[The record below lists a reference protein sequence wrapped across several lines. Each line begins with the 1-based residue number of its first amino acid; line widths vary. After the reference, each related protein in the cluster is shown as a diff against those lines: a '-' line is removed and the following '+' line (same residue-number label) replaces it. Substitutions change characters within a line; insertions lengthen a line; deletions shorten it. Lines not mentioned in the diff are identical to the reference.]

1 LKAALQINEGDN
13 VATATKNIEQDEK
26 VQIISPEGE
35 TVIVTESLYYIPFG
49 HKIAIK
55 PFSEGEKILKY
66 GEIIGL
72 ASKQIKLGEWV
83 HVYNVVSARLHVEGP
98 ERGIL

>member
-1 LKAALQINEGDN
+1 MKTALQINESDN

-26 VQIISPEGE
+26 VQIISPEGD
-35 TVIVTESLYYIPFG
+35 TVIITESLDYIPFG

-55 PFSEGEKILKY
+55 PFSEGEEILKY

-72 ASKQIKLGEWV
+72 ASKQIKPGEWV
-83 HVYNVVSARLHVEGP
+83 HVHNVVSARLHVEGP

>member
-1 LKAALQINEGDN
+1 VKTALQINERDN
-13 VATATKNIEQDEK
+13 VATATKNIEQDGK

-35 TVIVTESLYYIPFG
+35 TVIITTSLDYIPFG

-55 PFSEGEKILKY
+55 AFSEGEEILKY
-66 GEIIGL
+66 GETIGL
-72 ASKQIKLGEWV
+72 ASKKIKLGEWV
-83 HVYNVVSARLHVEGP
+83 HVHNVVSARLHVEGP